1 MDTLEKL
8 AEKNRTHKKQIKTEN
23 MMIFVLFLGLLPFFI
38 DLIYSAI
45 YLGHEFPQSMIYMAT
60 SLIGAFAFSFPLMA
74 MGDLLILPKWL
85 KVIALIMMQV
95 WFTYFW
101 VFYTLS
107 WPAFLMLIPVFL
119 LLQFQAPAI
128 KKAAEAVD
136 NGL

>member
-74 MGDLLILPKWL
+74 IGDLLILPKWL
-85 KVIALIMMQV
+85 KVIVLIMMQV

-107 WPAFLMLIPVFL
+107 WPAFLMLIPVFI

-128 KKAAEAVD
+128 KKAAKAGD

>member
-8 AEKNRTHKKQIKTEN
+8 AAKNRAHKKQVRTEN
-23 MMIFVLFLGLLPFFI
+23 MMSFVLFLGLLPFFI
-38 DLIYSAI
+38 DLVYSAI
-45 YLGHEFPQSMIYMAT
+45 YLGHEFPHSLAYMAT
-60 SLIGAFAFSFPLMA
+60 SLIGALAFSFPLMA
-74 MGDLLILPKWL
+74 MGEMLILPNWF

-107 WPAFLMLIPVFL
+107 WPAFLMLIPVFI

-128 KKAAEAVD
+128 KRASEEGD